1 MLLRHL
7 DGVADISLVD
17 HVSHDVLDTRT
28 VRFGDGAE
36 RVRVV
41 DAEGHP
47 LAVDKGG
54 RLQRDFSNT
63 EDSARVEIMDALE
76 QVMQDLTEKCGLQTY
91 LMYGCLLGA
100 VRNGHM
106 IGHDSDADVAYLSA
120 HTHPFDI
127 IRECTTAIR
136 TMKSL
141 GWKVVKMSGANFK
154 VWVPLPDGRRCGID
168 VFGSFHIGDSFYVT
182 GSLTG
187 TLDRSALLPFGT
199 VTLEGRQITAPA
211 KP

>member
-1 MLLRHL
+1 MKSRTRARLVNPDEPLLL
-7 DGVADISLVD
+7 QY
-17 HVSHDVLDTRT
+17 
-28 VRFGDGAE
+28 
-36 RVRVV
+36 
-41 DAEGHP
+41 P

-120 HTHPFDI
+120 YTHPFDI

-136 TMKSL
+136 TMKKRY
-141 GWKVVKMSGANFK
+141 WN
-154 VWVPLPDGRRCGID
+154 
-168 VFGSFHIGDSFYVT
+168 
-182 GSLTG
+182 LTREWPRVENAPETEDALK
-187 TLDRSALLPFGT
+187 TL
-199 VTLEGRQITAPA
+199 
-211 KP
+211 KPS